1 MGTLPTTTTTVVIG
15 PRVGKKTV
23 MEAEATVV
31 DGEASESEDETL
43 KNATETYT
51 ASSSKDQGVAFAV
64 QIGKQVASFS
74 GLEIKKTD
82 SQIERPIDEKEQ
94 YQSILHKKLFQKNDE
109 ISDRIAFFFEDIF
122 TKRIEEISNINT
134 ELNSTHI
141 SVQESND
148 AMTEA
153 LRNCHCL
160 SEDLQKLDE
169 TLKITRLPK

>member
-1 MGTLPTTTTTVVIG
+1 MPINLVF
-15 PRVGKKTV
+15 
-23 MEAEATVV
+23 
-31 DGEASESEDETL
+31 
-43 KNATETYT
+43 
-51 ASSSKDQGVAFAV
+51 SSSKDQGVAFAV

-109 ISDRIAFFFEDIF
+109 ISDRIAFFFEVSQSTIYYFLSEFLKDIF

-141 SVQESND
+141 SVQVSF
-148 AMTEA
+148 
-153 LRNCHCL
+153 LHSFCYFL
-160 SEDLQKLDE
+160 SFW
-169 TLKITRLPK
+169 

>member
-1 MGTLPTTTTTVVIG
+1 MPINLVF
-15 PRVGKKTV
+15 
-23 MEAEATVV
+23 
-31 DGEASESEDETL
+31 
-43 KNATETYT
+43 
-51 ASSSKDQGVAFAV
+51 SSSKDQGVAFAV

-109 ISDRIAFFFEDIF
+109 ISDRIAFFFEVSQSTINYFLSDFLKDIF

-141 SVQESND
+141 SVQVSY
-148 AMTEA
+148 TKQ
-153 LRNCHCL
+153 
-160 SEDLQKLDE
+160 QKL
-169 TLKITRLPK
+169 LNSFLHSFCFFLSFW

>member
-1 MGTLPTTTTTVVIG
+1 MPINLVF
-15 PRVGKKTV
+15 
-23 MEAEATVV
+23 
-31 DGEASESEDETL
+31 
-43 KNATETYT
+43 
-51 ASSSKDQGVAFAV
+51 SSSKDQGVAFAV

-109 ISDRIAFFFEDIF
+109 ISDRIAFFFEVSQSTIYYFLSEFLKDIF

-141 SVQESND
+141 SVQVSY
-148 AMTEA
+148 TKQ
-153 LRNCHCL
+153 
-160 SEDLQKLDE
+160 QKL
-169 TLKITRLPK
+169 LNSFLHSFCYFLSFW